1 MNRFESVT
9 DGTASHS
16 TWLPNDG
23 NQVAG
28 YKPLRWLMALLLVAF
43 VAGCGNGGGGRDPIL
58 GGADVGKATAPSLI
72 STFPVNGAVAVPTNT
87 VSTAT
92 FNKAMSSA
100 TVLTSF
106 TVTCSAPCASPVA
119 GTVTYINNTATFTPT
134 GNSGKFLPSTLYT
147 STITTGAKDLAG
159 NALVSGLIQ
168 NPWSWTTGLGP
179 TFAAPTVILTNP
191 FDGAS
196 SVPVTQ
202 TIKATF
208 NEPMNQFTMIPA
220 NFTLETAS
228 GVPVAGTVSYD
239 VLNNIA
245 TFSPTASLTLNTD
258 YKATVTSG
266 AKDLAG
272 NALVE
277 PAVLGLPKPN
287 PWTFKTAAALPA
299 IPIGILSP
307 FAMASFSP
315 ITDVSATKVNGDV
328 VIDTGLTC
336 QGTGALM
343 AVGQTNDFGPSCN
356 AGANII
362 TNNAGDKVITQI
374 WNGTSVDT
382 PATSFANKVMIK
394 LTAVWNSLSPAS
406 MAGGIVLGCPTIGS
420 TGGGGAL
427 IGCAGNATLPPGTY
441 ISNTGSSIGISGD
454 LTLDGGGDQ
463 SALFVFQ
470 APSSTVITAAGA
482 ASPGVHTRILLTN
495 GAKASNVWWY
505 VGSSATLGTYT
516 EFQGNILASAAI
528 TMDIGATSCGR
539 LLSGAAGTGGF
550 TFDNNVVSVPGD
562 TNAPPTAVGNSPQI
576 CQ

>member
-72 STFPVNGAVAVPTNT
+72 SAFPVNGAVAVPTNT

-92 FNKAMSSA
+92 FNKAMSPA
-100 TVLTSF
+100 TVVTSF
-106 TVTCSAPCASPVA
+106 TVTCSLPCVSPVA

-159 NALVSGLIQ
+159 NALVSGSIP

-196 SVPVTQ
+196 SVPVTK
-202 TIKATF
+202 TISATF
-208 NEPMNQFTMIPA
+208 NEPMSQSTMIPA
-220 NFTLETAS
+220 NFTVHETLTPLN
-228 GVPVAGTVSYD
+228 VVAGTVSYD

-245 TFSPTASLTLNTD
+245 TFLPTASLTLNTE
-258 YKATVTSG
+258 YTATVTSG

-272 NALVE
+272 NALVV
-277 PAVLGLPKPN
+277 PAVSGLPKPN
-287 PWTFKTAAALPA
+287 PWTFTTAAALPA

-307 FAMASFSP
+307 FGMASFSP
-315 ITDVSATKVNGDV
+315 ITDTGATKVNGDV
-328 VIDTGLTC
+328 VINTGLTC
-336 QGTGALM
+336 SGTGGFI
-343 AVGQTNDFGPSCN
+343 AVGTTNDFGPSCN
-356 AGANII
+356 AGANTI
-362 TNNAGDKVITQI
+362 TNNAGDTVITQI
-374 WNGTSVDT
+374 WNGTAADGT
-382 PATSFANKVMIK
+382 LANAVMVK
-394 LTAVWNSLSPAS
+394 LTAVWNSISPAI
-406 MAGGIVLGCPTIGS
+406 MAGGTPLGCGIIGS
-420 TGGGGAL
+420 TGDAGAL
-427 IGCAGNATLPPGTY
+427 LGCAGNPVLPPGTY
-441 ISNTGSSIGISGD
+441 ISATNSSIGISGD

-463 SALFVFQ
+463 NALFVFQ
-470 APSSTVITAAGA
+470 APSSTVITADGA
-482 ASPGVHTRILLTN
+482 ISPGAHTRILLIN

-516 EFQGNILASAAI
+516 EFQGNILASASI
-528 TMDIGATSCGR
+528 TMKTGATSCGR
-539 LLSGAAGTGGF
+539 LLSGAAGGGAF
-550 TFDNNVVSVPGD
+550 VFDTNVVSVPGD
-562 TNAPPTAVGNSPQI
+562 PFAPPTAVGNVPTI